1 MDRVCKGMF
10 AISKAGHDFRKLY
23 MIVDF
28 DEEYVYLCDGKL
40 RKTDNPKKKKYKHI
54 QVVKMVPEEI
64 GKAFEE
70 GTGPDDIQI
79 RKAIHA
85 FGDRFV

>member
-1 MDRVCKGMF
+1 MDGICKGMF

-28 DEEYVYLCDGKL
+28 DEEYVYLCDGNL
-40 RKTDNPKKKKYKHI
+40 RKTDRPKKKKYKHI
-54 QVVKMVPEEI
+54 QIVKMVPEEI
-64 GKAFEE
+64 EKSFGE

-79 RKAIHA
+79 RKAIKA